1 MSSMALPSNSILK
14 HNLPMSAAVKTTI
27 DLQPF
32 VPLILAEAGQSFLL
46 APSFLEAN
54 VLRSFHPILEEALND
69 GLMSAPHEVESM
81 IRSESERLRRTSA
94 LLDLELERLGRQAGE
109 KLPPAIVL
117 KGPAVARLYRTP
129 RLRPYSDMDLLVS
142 RRALADWEQLLE
154 RNGYAT
160 TNEWKER
167 AWRNYRHHVGFER
180 VVAGALLRCELH
192 THLLTDRRTIGFGY
206 EQLIHHAVPSEWR
219 QLLYLTP
226 AAQLIVL
233 SLHLAHHRKDGRR
246 LIWYRDFIEIA
257 QPKTVAQSREVARSW
272 QIGWVLEWALSLV
285 EVLIGERR
293 WNAKPPSHQSAL
305 MRALELDTP
314 GPRIELA
321 VAREIGGLRGLRYL
335 ATKFDPRR
343 FIKQGKFDGREFR
356 SWIRRQIV
364 DTMRA
369 TWKGVTRRG

>member
-1 MSSMALPSNSILK
+1 M
-14 HNLPMSAAVKTTI
+14 LPMSGAVKTTF
-27 DLQPF
+27 DLQTL
-32 VPLILAEAGQSFLL
+32 VPLIRGESGQSFLL
-46 APSFLEAN
+46 DPSLIEAK

-69 GLMSAPHEVESM
+69 GLMSAPPEVESM
-81 IRSESERLRRTSA
+81 IRRESERLRRSTT

-117 KGPAVARLYRTP
+117 KGPAVARLYRNP

-167 AWRNYRHHVGFER
+167 AWRKYRHHVGYER
-180 VVAGALLRCELH
+180 AVAGTMLRCELH
-192 THLLTDRRTIGFGY
+192 THLLTDRRTIDFGY
-206 EQLIHHAVPSEWR
+206 EQLIHHTVPSEWR

-226 AAQLIVL
+226 TAQLIVL

-246 LIWYRDFIEIA
+246 FIWYRDFIEIA
-257 QPKTVAQSREVARSW
+257 QPKTVSQAREVARSW
-272 QIGWVLEWALSLV
+272 QIAWVLEWALSQV
-285 EVLIGERR
+285 ETLIGERR

-305 MRALELDTP
+305 MRALELEVP
-314 GPRIELA
+314 GPRIEIA
-321 VAREIGGLRGLRYL
+321 VAREIGGLRGIRYL

-364 DTMRA
+364 DTIRS
-369 TWKGVTRRG
+369 TWKGVTGRG